1 MNNENENK
9 RTMERMKVE
18 IDALT
23 EAKVAIEKAEEAVR
37 KAGTICEWLYGHA
50 EEKFT
55 LKNMAQKYEAE
66 ISQRAKLSS
75 AAECLM
81 KMGIEIGS
89 PFSFSKKAKAV
100 FDVEGMHIVLHMLL
114 SQDYSDRDYDYI
126 IKHVIGIIAGSAGI
140 DLPKADCIE
149 NSTGEEI
156 EALAAIL
163 TGQKEYAE
171 LKAEAAD
178 RVDGVLSII

>member
-1 MNNENENK
+1 MENENK

-23 EAKVAIEKAEEAVR
+23 EAKTAVEKAEESVR
-37 KAGTICEWLYGHA
+37 KAGTVCEWLYGHA

-66 ISQRAKLSS
+66 ILRREKISA

-89 PFSFSKKAKAV
+89 PFPFSKKSKAV

-114 SQDYSDRDYDYI
+114 SQDYIDRDFDYVI
-126 IKHVIGIIAGSAGI
+126 RHVIGIIAGSAGI

-149 NSTGEEI
+149 NSTDEEI
-156 EALAAIL
+156 KVLAAIL
-163 TGQKEYAE
+163 TGQKRYAE